1 MSERK
6 YTLSD
11 FGPKVEDF
19 LDNILDAADW
29 DLEYELS
36 EGNDPHPEIENPD
49 IVVKFFGDD
58 TDLLQANRGEALLA
72 LEHLTMEALR
82 MPHEDHN
89 LLRFDLND
97 MRLMRIEELRANA
110 LVASEQVKASHRPFR
125 FNTMSSRERRII
137 HLTLNDDKEIRSESE
152 GMAPH
157 RNVVIYP
164 ADMPSQPRA
173 FVPPPPRRSMGGG
186 GGDRDRGRGGDR
198 RGPGGGDRRG
208 GDRRGGGR
216 DRDRG
221 PRGPR
226 GPR

>member
-6 YTLSD
+6 YTLTD

-58 TDLLQANRGEALLA
+58 TELLQANRGEALLA
-72 LEHLTMEALR
+72 LEHITMEALR

-110 LVASEQVKASHRPFR
+110 LVAAEQVKTSHRPFR

-137 HLTLNDDKEIRSESE
+137 HLTLNNDKEIRSESE

-173 FVPPPPRRSMGGG
+173 FVPPPPRRSPMGGG
-186 GGDRDRGRGGDR
+186 GDRGRGGDR
-198 RGPGGGDRRG
+198 RGPGG

>member
-1 MSERK
+1 VSERK
-6 YTLSD
+6 YTLTE
-11 FGPKVEDF
+11 FGPKVEEF
-19 LDNILDAADW
+19 LDTILDAADW
-29 DLEYELS
+29 DLEYELL

-49 IVVKFFGDD
+49 IVVKFYGDD
-58 TDLLQANRGEALLA
+58 LELLQANKGEALLA

-89 LLRFDLND
+89 LLRFDVND

-110 LVASEQVKASHRPFR
+110 LVAAEQVKATHRPFR

-173 FVPPPPRRSMGGG
+173 FVPPPPRRPS
-186 GGDRDRGRGGDR
+186 GDRDRGGDR
-198 RGPGGGDRRG
+198 RGPGGDRGRRG
-208 GDRRGGGR
+208 PGGERRGGGGR
-216 DRDRG
+216 DRGRG

-226 GPR
+226 